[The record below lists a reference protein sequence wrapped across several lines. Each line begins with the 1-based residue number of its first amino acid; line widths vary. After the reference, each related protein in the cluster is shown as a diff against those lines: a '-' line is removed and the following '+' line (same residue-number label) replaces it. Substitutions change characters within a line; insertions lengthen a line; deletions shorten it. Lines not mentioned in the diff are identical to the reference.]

1 MTLASLRAVE
11 NQISELKQLLSS
23 EPQSDEVR
31 AFLASLSPEELDRM
45 SEILIRHSLVD
56 DLPFEN
62 LTPAEVAYLEPLF
75 ERPAQAI
82 PIVRGKPVC
91 ACCGCQPAIER
102 GEVGEGV
109 FWCDRCW
116 QQTCP
121 SGVDERLRRM
131 HPGIGLSEGS

>member
-1 MTLASLRAVE
+1 MKSIEGFERRLEYLTNGHAHRGDGAMAWV
-11 NQISELKQLLSS
+11 
-23 EPQSDEVR
+23 
-31 AFLASLSPEELDRM
+31 ASLSPEELDRM
-45 SEILIRHSLVD
+45 SEIFIRHSLVD

-62 LTPAEVAYLEPLF
+62 LTPDEIAFLQPLF
-75 ERPAQAI
+75 EREVEAV
-82 PIVRGKPVC
+82 PIDRTKPVC
-91 ACCGCQPAIER
+91 QCCGCQPAIER